1 MGADGSFTEAPLRP
15 EAPLSEPSLL
25 VAALFSNTA
34 AGTAIALLV
43 STLLWSRRSQLG
55 FSRRWSSHG
64 ADSFEHLHYH
74 VDNFFSQSPYA
85 KGLLLLVITALLVMV
100 GGFMLWISGAGEDA
114 SLFSS
119 MWSAWRFVTDGGEY
133 DEGVGPRLVGL
144 VLVLSGMLF
153 FALLV
158 GLIGESIQEK
168 IDSLKHGKGRVLE
181 SNHTLVLGWSDKFL
195 HLAREIGKA
204 NESEGGGVLVVLCN
218 SKTKQEMDEIVT
230 EELPAEQM
238 RGTKIVC
245 RHGDYVCLS
254 ELQKCSAQTARSIV
268 LLARE
273 ELHPDMADARAVRTV
288 LALRAGI
295 PSLPGHTVVEL
306 RDVDNV
312 HLLDLVAAHGRSA
325 TSQLSPVLPMVPHD
339 IMGRLMIQCARQ
351 PHLAD
356 VYEKL
361 CGFDGDEFYMLAHP
375 SLEGKRWGDALFSFA
390 HACPIGVR
398 QTQPTG
404 KRSPRASTLARADSG
419 VMAGHRRMQ
428 DVIATRPR
436 SRLLLNPDDDY
447 VLGPGDEIIVI
458 AEDDDTYEAGTGL
471 DEAPEPGPRP
481 STRCYTPQPKGAENV
496 LLCGWRRDLLDM
508 LLELDK
514 YVEPGCVV
522 TVLAD
527 KPIEQRTAL
536 LEEGKACKL
545 ELRNVTLEHEVGS
558 TIQQRVLERI
568 LHARNYSS
576 VLVLASE
583 DHETNASE
591 SDSCALTTLLLVR
604 DVRCTMAQQQG
615 YDPLRHGLTH
625 SASDPGLNGG
635 RTARGAP
642 DRATGGA
649 LSRAQVD
656 EVLGPLT
663 LLGEILHS
671 ETRDLVAASGV
682 GDYIMSNQLLS
693 KVVAMVAENASVG
706 PLFDTLFSEEGQGIH
721 VRDARAYVGEG
732 EELSFWE
739 LGARARADGDV
750 LIGLKL
756 GGDEAVLNPADKRT
770 RRTWQRG
777 DFVIVL
783 SNH

>member
-204 NESEGGGVLVVLCN
+204 NESEGGGVLVVLCD
-218 SKTKQEMDEIVT
+218 SKTKQEI
-230 EELPAEQM
+230 
-238 RGTKIVC
+238 
-245 RHGDYVCLS
+245 
-254 ELQKCSAQTARSIV
+254 
-268 LLARE
+268 
-273 ELHPDMADARAVRTV
+273 
-288 LALRAGI
+288 
-295 PSLPGHTVVEL
+295 
-306 RDVDNV
+306 
-312 HLLDLVAAHGRSA
+312 
-325 TSQLSPVLPMVPHD
+325 
-339 IMGRLMIQCARQ
+339 
-351 PHLAD
+351 
-356 VYEKL
+356 
-361 CGFDGDEFYMLAHP
+361 
-375 SLEGKRWGDALFSFA
+375 
-390 HACPIGVR
+390 
-398 QTQPTG
+398 
-404 KRSPRASTLARADSG
+404 
-419 VMAGHRRMQ
+419 
-428 DVIATRPR
+428 
-436 SRLLLNPDDDY
+436 
-447 VLGPGDEIIVI
+447 
-458 AEDDDTYEAGTGL
+458 
-471 DEAPEPGPRP
+471 
-481 STRCYTPQPKGAENV
+481 
-496 LLCGWRRDLLDM
+496 
-508 LLELDK
+508 
-514 YVEPGCVV
+514 
-522 TVLAD
+522 
-527 KPIEQRTAL
+527 
-536 LEEGKACKL
+536 
-545 ELRNVTLEHEVGS
+545 S